1 MSHVSIRR
9 AHALRHAEARRRV
22 SKVADKL
29 SERFGAA
36 CHWQG
41 DVLKIEHPNVNGT
54 VRVGRD
60 EIFVDARLGFAL
72 SLFRGRAEREITR
85 ILERELEG

>member
-1 MSHVSIRR
+1 MSHLSIRR
-9 AHALRHAEARRRV
+9 AHALKPAEVHRRI
-22 SKVADKL
+22 SKVAAKL

-41 DVLKIEHPNVNGT
+41 DVLNIEHPNVNGT

-60 EIFVDARLGFAL
+60 EILVDARLGFAL
-72 SLFRGRAEREITR
+72 SLFRGRAEEEITR